1 MFALV
6 LQVPNENRTDFSIVL
21 LYKRPRTENTA
32 CAKRVRPFAKIRTGE
47 SKSKL
52 ACILPRGR
60 IFDEVKDTN
69 NSGKAAETGPP
80 EAFFQPNVIFSAR
93 KCAKIKNM
101 PIFAVPKQR
110 FWIGRTGQALLP
122 RPKRRGAGVVDRA
135 ALEMRCTGNCTGGS
149 NPSLSAINAE
159 NQQIIKQT
167 PNFTPKNVK
176 LGVFILF
183 KTNHIRSEN
192 NLIKNRTNEKN
203 NQFIFRKISYLCI
216 WLYIFSQ
223 NKDNQKG

>member
-6 LQVPNENRTDFSIVL
+6 LQIPNENRTGFSIVH

-52 ACILPRGR
+52 ACILPGGR
-60 IFDEVKDTN
+60 IFDEVKGTN

-101 PIFAVPKQR
+101 SIFAVPKQR
-110 FWIGRTGQALLP
+110 FWVGRTGQVLLP

-167 PNFTPKNVK
+167 PNFTPKNIK

-203 NQFIFRKISYLCI
+203 NQFIFRKISYLC
-216 WLYIFSQ
+216 S
-223 NKDNQKG
+223 K

>member
-6 LQVPNENRTDFSIVL
+6 LQIPNENRTGFSIVH

-52 ACILPRGR
+52 ACILPGGR
-60 IFDEVKDTN
+60 IFDEVKGTN

-101 PIFAVPKQR
+101 SIFAVPKQR
-110 FWIGRTGQALLP
+110 FWVGRTGQVLLP

-159 NQQIIKQT
+159 NQQIAKQT

-176 LGVFILF
+176 LGVFVLF
-183 KTNHIRSEN
+183 KIIPLIRTHPN
-192 NLIKNRTNEKN
+192 VIGGIIAK
-203 NQFIFRKISYLCI
+203 SYLKHC
-216 WLYIFSQ
+216 Y
-223 NKDNQKG
+223 